1 MGSRQRFELG
11 HHAGVVTEVQLCG
24 DLLLDRLE
32 PELLEPRDLSG
43 QRRLAREI
51 GERRAPPERQGLAED
66 PICRPGFVAV
76 RTRLVEQVFE
86 PQGVHLVAIRPEE
99 VAGGVRLDGIE
110 VQ

>member
-11 HHAGVVTEVQLCG
+11 HHTGVVTEVQLRG

-32 PELLEPRDLSG
+32 PEFLEPRDLSG

-51 GERRAPPERQGLAED
+51 RERWAPPERQGLAED
-66 PICRPGFVAV
+66 PIGRSGFVAV

-86 PQGVHLVAIRPEE
+86 PLGVHLVAIRPEE
-99 VAGGVRLDGIE
+99 VAGGVRLDAIE